1 LVAGR
6 HHDDH
11 TASTSARI
19 AVHTGEPPEA
29 KLAVVP
35 LGGDVLGAK
44 FVEELLARTHRSRAD
59 GRRKRLPADCER
71 LHAEVKNLVE
81 SIVWGVPAEA
91 VAPDIRARHL
101 EI

>member
-1 LVAGR
+1 ME
-6 HHDDH
+6 D
-11 TASTSARI
+11 
-19 AVHTGEPPEA
+19 
-29 KLAVVP
+29 
-35 LGGDVLGAK
+35 
-44 FVEELLARTHRSRAD
+44 
-59 GRRKRLPADCER
+59 RKRLPADCER